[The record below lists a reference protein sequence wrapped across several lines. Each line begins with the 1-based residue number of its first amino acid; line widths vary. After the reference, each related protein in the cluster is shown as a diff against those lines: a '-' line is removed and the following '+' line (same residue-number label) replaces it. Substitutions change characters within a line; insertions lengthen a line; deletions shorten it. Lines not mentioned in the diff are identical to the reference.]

1 VPDLEHLVRTETAPQ
16 DFRSI
21 RAQQLAQARQRHV
34 VLAEHYPD
42 ADPAQL
48 AAVTDDR
55 FWGSDELWR
64 HAALDTQTTP
74 AAATQPNGQKAGRPK
89 RRRWIPRKKN
99 GNGKK
104 PEPPTESASSAPP
117 AAAANPAQ
125 VGNFITISP
134 PGRKNSIMV
143 GRIRSWVIRLVL
155 LTTPMVMIGGL
166 AYSCGSVVASSSESA
181 SRQNLLAAQAD
192 TWHLSTFPAQ
202 QAAAFGQTYLTLCL
216 THPKLSDNAALAG
229 RLQALA
235 AMTSA
240 GVSSGCGWDGT
251 GGTQTPLS
259 ITWTGTVIPAAAQYA
274 TGQEARLTYTATLT
288 NGQSTQIA
296 LPIWVASASG
306 STGMRVV
313 GEITVLPYAGAAA
326 TAPTPQAPNTTDDNL
341 ATQLQPTVLT
351 PFLQAWAASDP
362 VQLSL
367 TVTSDASSTATSG
380 MSGTLTSPSIDTV
393 LVEVTKGSPPAY
405 NDGDLVTAQTVV
417 EWKTE
422 SAGVQKS
429 AYDIFL
435 RRVGGRWLVANI
447 ASGPVDQ
454 QGGAA
459 AQTFTTTTPTT
470 TASS

>member
-1 VPDLEHLVRTETAPQ
+1 VPDLEHLAHTEKAPQ
-16 DFRSI
+16 DFRST

-42 ADPAQL
+42 AEPAQL

-55 FWGSDELWR
+55 FWGPDELWR
-64 HAALDTQTTP
+64 HTALDTQTAS
-74 AAATQPNGQKAGRPK
+74 AAATKPNGQKAGRPK
-89 RRRWIPRKKN
+89 RWRWIPRKKN

-117 AAAANPAQ
+117 AAPASPAQ
-125 VGNFITISP
+125 VEHFSISP

-181 SRQNLLAAQAD
+181 SWQNLIAAQAD

-216 THPKLSDNAALAG
+216 THPKLSDDAALAG

-251 GGTQTPLS
+251 GGTQTPLL
-259 ITWTGTVIPAAAQYA
+259 ITWTGTVTPAAAQYT

-296 LPIWVASASG
+296 LPIWVTSASG

-313 GEITVLPYAGAAA
+313 GEITVLPYAAAA
-326 TAPTPQAPNTTDDNL
+326 STAPTPQAPDTTDDNL
-341 ATQLQPTVLT
+341 ATELQPTVLT
-351 PFLQAWAASDP
+351 PFLQAWAASDT

-393 LVEVTKGSPPAY
+393 LVEVTKGSPSAY

-417 EWKTE
+417 EWKTQ

-435 RRVGGRWLVANI
+435 RRVGGRWLVADI
-447 ASGPVDQ
+447 AGGPVDQ
-454 QGGAA
+454 QGGTA
-459 AQTFTTTTPTT
+459 AQTFTTTSSPT